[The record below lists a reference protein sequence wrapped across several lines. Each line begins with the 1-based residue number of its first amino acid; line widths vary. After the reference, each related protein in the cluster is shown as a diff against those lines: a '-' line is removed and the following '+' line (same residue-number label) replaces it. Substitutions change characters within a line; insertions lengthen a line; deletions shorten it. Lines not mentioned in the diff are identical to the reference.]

1 MWPDAPVSSAH
12 RKAVDRQVKAAPVLV
27 AMILSRLPFT
37 SLKTNRPVG
46 FLFDVD
52 GLLIENSLQIH
63 SAYEGLLRARRIVP
77 EPGERFPG
85 INLFDIV
92 ARMKEKYGLSES
104 VKELVQERR
113 KAYLEILSREAGDPC
128 DGVHELLRFLDKRRR
143 RTNIKLAYVSS
154 SEKCFVEQVLKK
166 LFHRIG
172 LPQYCSDPDSFFYG
186 ENGTTASISWEPGLE
201 KKPHPMLY
209 EMACRRLA
217 LEPSQCV
224 AFEDSTSGYLAALN
238 AGLNL
243 VAVGN
248 GEDRT
253 APGKFRQEAQ
263 WNGRVFWV
271 KSLREFL
278 TMIQTPK

>member
-1 MWPDAPVSSAH
+1 M
-12 RKAVDRQVKAAPVLV
+12 
-27 AMILSRLPFT
+27 MLSTLPFT
-37 SLKTNRPVG
+37 LLRTDRPVG

-52 GLLIENSLQIH
+52 GLLIDNCLQIH
-63 SAYEGLLRARRIVP
+63 SAYEGLLSARRIAP

-92 ARMKEKYGLSES
+92 ARMKEKYGLPVS
-104 VKELVQERR
+104 VKELVRERR
-113 KAYLEILSREAGDPC
+113 EAYLEILSREDIDPC
-128 DGVHELLRFLDKRRR
+128 DGVAELLQFLDKQRRHMSIR
-143 RTNIKLAYVSS
+143 LAYVSS

-166 LFHRIG
+166 MFQRIG

-186 ENGTTASISWEPGLE
+186 ASGMTASISWGPGLE

-209 EMACRRLA
+209 EMACRKLA
-217 LEPSQCV
+217 LEPSQCI

-243 VAVGN
+243 VAVDN

-253 APGKFRQEAQ
+253 APGKFRQGAQ
-263 WNGRVFWV
+263 WNGRVCRI

-278 TMIQTPK
+278 AMIQMPHEGSENLTREGHS